1 MHGKLAFWAF
11 SLTFLHFFPGCSEM
25 AIYDCMAKMR
35 RSNERLPV
43 FAWFCTG
50 ICNLVTLA
58 ESRQPLMA
66 PNISHWI
73 APETLSLSQK
83 SPGQCLGRIGKI
95 RTKKKNKPRVVRAGK
110 SGSRNGGKRRKRRL
124 WFCNQPF
131 GKISVMII
139 ISLHSFLTS
148 KACQWQHVTDEMSF
162 KKCSQLLNGES
173 HIGQTHL
180 KMTTRA
186 VAIHLKHQLLYK
198 RHLEHQPL

>member
-1 MHGKLAFWAF
+1 MIYICRSFHNVGYFIGFLIIDCPELELESLKVGK
-11 SLTFLHFFPGCSEM
+11 
-25 AIYDCMAKMR
+25 
-35 RSNERLPV
+35 
-43 FAWFCTG
+43 
-50 ICNLVTLA
+50 A
-58 ESRQPLMA
+58 E
-66 PNISHWI
+66 
-73 APETLSLSQK
+73 K
-83 SPGQCLGRIGKI
+83 GGKK
-95 RTKKKNKPRVVRAGK
+95 RK
-110 SGSRNGGKRRKRRL
+110 GGKRWKRRL

-162 KKCSQLLNGES
+162 KKSSQLLNGES